1 MDDREIHEL
10 AVAFAQA
17 KFIGS
22 QCKLG
27 NPEDSDTEDI
37 HNFLKDYKFA
47 LDNIQNEWDDIG

>member
-1 MDDREIHEL
+1 MDDRKIHDL

-17 KFIGS
+17 KLIGNQS
-22 QCKLG
+22 VLG
-27 NPEDSDTEDI
+27 NPKDSDTEDI